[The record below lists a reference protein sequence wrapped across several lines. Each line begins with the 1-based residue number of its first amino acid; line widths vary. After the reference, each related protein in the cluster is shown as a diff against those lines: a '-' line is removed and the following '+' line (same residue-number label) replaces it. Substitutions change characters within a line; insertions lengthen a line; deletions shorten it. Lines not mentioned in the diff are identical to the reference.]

1 MPTILQAPTQLPPN
15 KNAHEYS
22 STQPNLD
29 DNNNN
34 NNKETEYE
42 QGINKLKFLP
52 IKNLNLTKKILIQK
66 LLKMSNYILLLKL
79 NLFFPFLIF
88 KKSKAIRL

>member
-1 MPTILQAPTQLPPN
+1 LPTILQAPTQLPPN
-15 KNAHEYS
+15 KNAYDYS

-34 NNKETEYE
+34 KQTEYE
-42 QGINKLKFLP
+42 QGINKLKFLS

-66 LLKMSNYILLLKL
+66 ILKMSNYILLLKL

-88 KKSKAIRL
+88 K